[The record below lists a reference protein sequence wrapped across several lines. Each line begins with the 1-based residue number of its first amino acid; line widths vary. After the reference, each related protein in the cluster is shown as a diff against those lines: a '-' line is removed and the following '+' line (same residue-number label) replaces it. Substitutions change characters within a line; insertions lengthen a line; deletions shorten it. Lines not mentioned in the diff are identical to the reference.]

1 MFKKISLSDITLDL
15 TLHARAEVDEGLV
28 ERYAKAMEKGDSFPD
43 IRVIT
48 NGVSIWPVEGWHRT
62 LARLKL
68 QEKHPDNPDYETIQ
82 AIVQEGTVADV
93 LLEAAKYN
101 RGKNMTPADKRALVQ
116 KVLEQPEL
124 AKFADREVARRCGVS
139 HHTVKK
145 VRESVGQVPNT
156 PRVGS
161 DGKSYK
167 SKKSVGNLP
176 NSVGQNIPEIPSV
189 GNLPNT
195 PEDILPP
202 PPDDDIFD
210 DDDEFASEASGD
222 PLKDI
227 QGEFGI
233 APVNAPE
240 EPVPTGPA
248 LASEPDEAP
257 KEKPDPLPA
266 PWLEILR
273 EVQETGVPEN
283 NITLALQSL
292 LKKVRDK
299 YS

>member
-1 MFKKISLSDITLDL
+1 L
-15 TLHARAEVDEGLV
+15 
-28 ERYAKAMEKGDSFPD
+28 P
-43 IRVIT
+43 
-48 NGVSIWPVEGWHRT
+48 N
-62 LARLKL
+62 
-68 QEKHPDNPDYETIQ
+68 
-82 AIVQEGTVADV
+82 
-93 LLEAAKYN
+93 
-101 RGKNMTPADKRALVQ
+101 
-116 KVLEQPEL
+116 
-124 AKFADREVARRCGVS
+124 
-139 HHTVKK
+139 
-145 VRESVGQVPNT
+145 SVGQNIPEIPSVGNLPNS
-156 PRVGS
+156 VGQNIPEIP
-161 DGKSYK
+161 
-167 SKKSVGNLP
+167 SVGNLP